1 MTKGEGNVKVRHKL
15 DSNPLL
21 SNSCE
26 CVAYNAPA
34 EIIII
39 CLSINK
45 YLIVIL
51 VSMFAVRIS

>member
-1 MTKGEGNVKVRHKL
+1 MSKFDTNFTGIHCCPIRV
-15 DSNPLL
+15 S
-21 SNSCE
+21 
-26 CVAYNAPA
+26 VAYNAPA

-39 CLSINK
+39 CLSINE